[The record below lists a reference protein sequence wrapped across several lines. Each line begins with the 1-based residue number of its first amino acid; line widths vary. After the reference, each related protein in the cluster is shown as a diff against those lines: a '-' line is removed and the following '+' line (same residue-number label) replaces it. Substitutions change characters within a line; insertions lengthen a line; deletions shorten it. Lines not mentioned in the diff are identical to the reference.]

1 MAIRKISNINDE
13 LDFKLF
19 FFIAKKNIFIA
30 FFIISIAIIT
40 AFIYLRYTLPLYE
53 TSTLVQLN
61 TDNQANKILGTES
74 IYEDDLAK
82 KIELLKSPVFL
93 QRVFS
98 KLPLKI
104 SYYNEGRFLNYE
116 LYKNFPYNIEVN
128 VKSSSI
134 YSIPIFIKTI
144 KNNKYEISYTLANHT
159 KVEKSFNINEEAI
172 FNELNIKVSPNA
184 NLMQSNFS
192 ASETGSFFVVNDPN
206 SIVPTYSK
214 QLTISVLSE
223 AAKTILIKFND
234 NNPQKASDIVNTIS
248 DEFNAYDLE
257 KKAESANKILDFIDG
272 QLEIVYD
279 NLYKSETDLINFKK
293 SNNIDSND
301 IKPLPTVYSRIN
313 DFGNQIVKLELED
326 NILSEI
332 DNTIKK
338 NKDLDVYKLIAIM
351 AGSEFQGTISNLLN
365 SLQEQLMKKEQ
376 LLYEV
381 TANSGQI
388 EAINYQIEIQKKLLM
403 ESVKT
408 LKNNITSRKADLN
421 QKLEGYQLT
430 VNTGK
435 GNYNTLELSRLQRL
449 YTINEKFYNQL
460 IEKKAEYSISK
471 AGYVSQNI
479 ILQRSIAPAQPI
491 SPNKKTIYLSSIL
504 IGFILS
510 LLLVIIRYLFYNDI
524 LDLNDI
530 RKYTNAA
537 ILGIVPKYEK
547 NIPVSQLLVD
557 KNPKSLIAESLR
569 TIRSNLQFIS
579 NEPGSKVIA
588 ITSTISGEGKTFVSI
603 NLAGIIAFSD
613 NKVIIID
620 LDMRKPKIHLGFGAE
635 NKSGMSTILSGKDK
649 IDDCIQQSEI
659 KNLHFITAGP
669 IPPNPSELILG
680 KKMNELV
687 DYLKTIYDFVII
699 DNPPVGIVSDGM
711 SSIQSADYPIYVLKA
726 DYSKRGYIQ
735 NINRLINESKIYKLS
750 IILNSVQIEDS
761 GYGYAKKS
769 GMDRIFKSGNGIG
782 YGYSYGYGYYDEEK
796 EDVVKKPL
804 LKRIKKFFNL

>member
-735 NINRLINESKIYKLS
+735 NINRLINESKINKLS
-750 IILNSVQIEDS
+750 IILNSVQIENS

-769 GMDRIFKSGNGIG
+769 GMDKIFKAGNGIG

-796 EDVVKKPL
+796 EDAIKKPL
-804 LKRIKKFFNL
+804 ITRIKKFFNL